1 MICYVGVA
9 EGKGRPRRRGLDEHV
24 DRIQSPLRS
33 GQGHHTPE
41 RLDEHVDRIRS
52 PLRSG
57 QGHHTPERVGEA
69 PTSGR

>member
-41 RLDEHVDRIRS
+41 R
-52 PLRSG
+52 
-57 QGHHTPERVGEA
+57 VGEA